1 MQQRPGV
8 TFRDGRGAG
17 PCRTVSGRSGG
28 GNAVAGRIGNRARRN
43 AGRAPLG
50 SFLLVAVATAGNLAG
65 STINWAIGRYLSER
79 RDARWFPV
87 SNAALERA
95 ETRFNRFGLPVLLLA
110 WVPIIGD
117 PLTLIAGL
125 LRVRIV
131 PFLLIVGAGKAA
143 RYTVIALAL
152 AA

>member
-1 MQQRPGV
+1 MTAGGLGLVGLFLAALAAATLLPGGSEIV
-8 TFRDGRGAG
+8 LGAML
-17 PCRTVSGRSGG
+17 
-28 GNAVAGRIGNRARRN
+28 AGRRWV
-43 AGRAPLG
+43 P
-50 SFLLVAVATAGNLAG
+50 FLLVAVATAGNLAG